1 MKDTKK
7 DFIAAILAIVII
19 LLVILIILVSYG
31 IFARDDNNKND
42 EVDVYSV
49 NSSFDKTDISV
60 MNKIDENKDEVYDE
74 KYEYELNYDGV
85 KFSFNSVMPVINMDN
100 ENVKLINSEIKNY
113 YDNIKLNEE
122 MYELNYNKY
131 TYDDILSLVI
141 QKVEKR
147 TDNIKNVSNVL
158 VYNINLKTG
167 ESILNRQIINKK
179 NTNIEKVCLELMNI
193 IPNDLKTKY
202 NFNITDKNFLIDN
215 KKTAEDY
222 IKEEIYKEKDNPDI
236 ESRSARR
243 QAPSAASSFS
253 VSFPLA
259 PALNPVCAWEK
270 LYELIG

>member
-7 DFIAAILAIVII
+7 DFVAAILAIVII

-31 IFARDDNNKND
+31 IFKKDADNENSD
-42 EVDVYSV
+42 VDVYSV
-49 NSSFDKTDISV
+49 NSSFDNTDISI
-60 MNKIDENKDEVYDE
+60 MKKIDEQKDIVYEE
-74 KYEYELNYDGV
+74 KYNYELNYDGV

-113 YDNIKLNEE
+113 YENIKLNEE
-122 MYELNYNKY
+122 MYELNYTKY
-131 TYDDILSLVI
+131 LYDDVLSIVI

-179 NTNIEKVCLELMNI
+179 NTNIEKVCLELINTI
-193 IPNDLKTKY
+193 SNDLKTKY
-202 NFNITDKNFLIDN
+202 NFNISDKNFLIDN

-222 IKEEIYKEKDNPDI
+222 IKEEIYKEKDDSLGENFKMYINDKGKICILFYTPI
-236 ESRSARR
+236 
-243 QAPSAASSFS
+243 
-253 VSFPLA
+253 
-259 PALNPVCAWEK
+259 LNTSEK
-270 LYELIG
+270 FTYNTFILNL

>member
-100 ENVKLINSEIKNY
+100 ENVKLI
-113 YDNIKLNEE
+113 
-122 MYELNYNKY
+122 
-131 TYDDILSLVI
+131 
-141 QKVEKR
+141 KVESAREMQKHIEEHFADCDITIMSAAVSDYR
-147 TDNIKNVSNVL
+147 VKEVASQKIKKSDEVMTIEL
-158 VYNINLKTG
+158 VK
-167 ESILNRQIINKK
+167 
-179 NTNIEKVCLELMNI
+179 
-193 IPNDLKTKY
+193 
-202 NFNITDKNFLIDN
+202 
-215 KKTAEDY
+215 
-222 IKEEIYKEKDNPDI
+222 NPDI
-236 ESRSARR
+236 LKGLGEKKSDKQYLVGFAAETQNVEEYAKGKLQRKNLDMIVANDVSQAGFNVDTNIAKIITCDGEIK
-243 QAPSAASSFS
+243 QAPLMQKAE
-253 VSFPLA
+253 LA
-259 PALNPVCAWEK
+259 KLILDTIEEK
-270 LYELIG
+270 MNK

>member
-60 MNKIDENKDEVYDE
+60 MNKIDESKDEVYDE

-113 YDNIKLNEE
+113 YENIKLNEE

-202 NFNITDKNFLIDN
+202 NFNISDKNFLIDN

-222 IKEEIYKEKDNPDI
+222 IKEEIYKEKDNNMGDNLKMYI
-236 ESRSARR
+236 NDKGKICI
-243 QAPSAASSFS
+243 SFYT
-253 VSFPLA
+253 PI
-259 PALNPVCAWEK
+259 LNTSEK
-270 LYELIG
+270 FTYNTYILNL